1 MNMRRTLIIAT
12 VALVILAIAAGV
24 YIMFFLNPKSPT
36 GQSGTPSSQFPIA
49 GQSGGSG
56 SSGAQGSGSSG
67 STPGATPGVPAVIT
81 PRLVQISAGPVV
93 PGEIVLDSKVVKV
106 KSATTTPSKVSVQY
120 LERESGNVFSYSAT
134 DKTLTRINNK
144 TIPGLQSALW
154 LPDGSSALV
163 QYLSGADFSTVNTYA
178 LASSSLN
185 GFFLTQNLSGV
196 AVSPT
201 QILTVVSSGLRSSV
215 SLLHQDGT
223 KATSVFTTPLN
234 AVRVSFLGK
243 SQYLVFSKP
252 SATLA
257 GNAYVVNSL
266 GRFSSLAGPLNGLTA
281 LGSPS
286 GEWVLLSYI
295 SNTNTLRTE
304 LVSVATGEATA
315 LPVATIAADKC
326 VWAAD
331 SSAVYCGVPMSP
343 ATSFAYPDDWY
354 QGAASFSD
362 RIWKVNVASRYAE
375 MVLDF
380 SQANKGTLDATALAV
395 DPNATTLVFVN
406 KNDRSLWAYS
416 L

>member
-1 MNMRRTLIIAT
+1 MRRTLIIAT

-49 GQSGGSG
+49 GQTGASGTGGGKNGGSG
-56 SSGAQGSGSSG
+56 SAA
-67 STPGATPGVPAVIT
+67 TATPGVPTVIT
-81 PRLVQISAGPVV
+81 NRLVQISAGPVV

-106 KSATTTPSKVSVQY
+106 KGATTTPSKVSVQY

-134 DKTLTRINNK
+134 DKVLTRINNK

-178 LASSSLN
+178 LASSSSA
-185 GFFLTQNLSGV
+185 GFFLTQNLSGI

-201 QILTVVSSGLRSSV
+201 QILTVVSSGLRSTV
-215 SLLHQDGT
+215 SLIHVDGT
-223 KATSVFTTPLN
+223 KATPAFTTPLN

-243 SQYLVFSKP
+243 NQYLAFSKP
-252 SATLA
+252 SATLL

-266 GRFSSLAGPLNGLTA
+266 GRFSSIAGPLSGLTA

-286 GEWVLLSYI
+286 GAWVLVSYT
-295 SNTNTLRTE
+295 SNTSTLRTE
-304 LVSVATGEATA
+304 LVNAATGEVTA
-315 LPVATIAADKC
+315 LPIGTITDKC

-343 ATSFAYPDDWY
+343 PTSFAYPDDWY
-354 QGAASFSD
+354 QGAVSFSD

-380 SQANKGTLDATALAV
+380 SQANKGALDATALAV
-395 DPNATTLVFVN
+395 DPNGTTLVFVN